1 MYVRVNEEWL
11 KIGVDTGAAVSVIS
25 EQLYKRRFK
34 RAKLM
39 PTN

>member
-25 EQLYKRRFK
+25 ELYKRRFK